1 MTIMKKSIG
10 IAILVLCI
18 GTFIG
23 FFVYSSENPGKF
35 LGGFG
40 AEKFPFAY
48 GLDISGGT
56 HLVYKADVS
65 SLSFIEQS
73 DSVDALRDVIER
85 RVNLF
90 GVAEPVVQI
99 EKIGFAGTS
108 REYRLLV
115 ELPGVTDIAKATAM
129 IGQTP
134 VVLFKTERQ
143 KAETD
148 EILKAIKEW
157 EESAKNKI
165 AWKQNNLVSEDPY
178 FISTRLTGRFVKK
191 ATLQFD
197 SLVGE
202 PTVLLEFNDE
212 GAELFAEITKTNVGK
227 TVAIYLDGAP
237 ISTPVVR
244 EEITGGK
251 AQITGRFTPDEA
263 KLLVGRLNSGA
274 LPVPIEL
281 ISTEHIG
288 PSLGKEALA
297 AGIRAGLWG
306 VIFVA
311 LFLILWYRLPGLLSV
326 VALGIYIVIMLAIFK
341 LIPITLTSAGI
352 AGFIMSI
359 GMAVDANILIFE
371 RTKEELR
378 SGKTFPDA
386 IESGFA
392 RAWLS
397 IRDSN
402 LSSIITAIIL
412 FWFGTSLVQGFALTF
427 GLGVVVSM
435 LSSITIT
442 RTFMRALFAS
452 DVNNGSVAKFLFGS
466 GARNIQ

>member
-1 MTIMKKSIG
+1 MAIMKKR
-10 IAILVLCI
+10 IAVAVLVLI
-18 GTFIG
+18 AGLFIG

-40 AEKFPFAY
+40 AGRFPFAY

-56 HLVYKADVS
+56 HLVYNTDVA
-65 SLSFIEQS
+65 SLSLSERS

-99 EKIGFAGTS
+99 EKIGFAGIS

-134 VVLFKTERQ
+134 VVEFKTERP

-148 EILKAIKEW
+148 EILKAIEAYKKSGSTERP
-157 EESAKNKI
+157 I
-165 AWKQNNLVSEDPY
+165 GLVLEDPY
-178 FISTRLTGRFVKK
+178 FIGTNLTGRFVKK

-202 PTVLLEFNDE
+202 PTVSLEFNDE
-212 GAELFAEITKTNVGK
+212 GAKIFADMTKANVGK
-227 TVAIYLDGAP
+227 PVAIYLDGSP

-251 AQITGRFTPDEA
+251 AQITGKFTPDEA

-288 PSLGKEALA
+288 PSLGKEALSD
-297 AGIRAGLWG
+297 GVRAGLWG
-306 VIFVA
+306 ILFVA
-311 LFLILWYRLPGLLSV
+311 LFLIVWYRLPGVLSV
-326 VALGIYIVIMLAIFK
+326 VALGIYTVMMLAIFK
-341 LIPITLTSAGI
+341 LIPVTLTSAGI

-435 LSSITIT
+435 LSSISIT
-442 RTFMRALFAS
+442 RSFMRALFSS
-452 DVNNGSVAKFLFGS
+452 DAHHGKIARFLFGS
-466 GARNIQ
+466 GTHNVQ

>member
-1 MTIMKKSIG
+1 MKKRII
-10 IAILVLCI
+10 IAFLVLLV
-18 GTFIG
+18 GMFIG
-23 FFVYSSENPGKF
+23 FFVYSSENPGKV

-40 AEKFPFAY
+40 AGKFPFAY

-56 HLVYKADVS
+56 HLVYITDVS
-65 SLSFIEQS
+65 SLSLSERA
-73 DSVDALRDVIER
+73 DSIDALRDVIER

-90 GVAEPVVQI
+90 GVAEPVVQV
-99 EKIGFAGTS
+99 EKMGLAGTS

-115 ELPGVTDIAKATAM
+115 ELPGVTDVAKATAM

-134 VVLFKTERQ
+134 VVEFKTERP
-143 KAETD
+143 KAEAD
-148 EILKAIKEW
+148 KILADLGQF
-157 EESAKNKI
+157 
-165 AWKQNNLVSEDPY
+165 KQSDGSYAVPRDYQTEDPY
-178 FISTRLTGRFVKK
+178 FIGTSLTGRFVKK

-202 PTVLLEFNDE
+202 PTVSLEFNEE
-212 GAELFAEITKTNVGK
+212 GAKLFAEMTKANVGK
-227 TVAIYLDGAP
+227 PIAIYLDGSP

-251 AQITGRFTPDEA
+251 AQITGKFTPDEA

-288 PSLGKEALA
+288 PSLGKEALDD
-297 AGIRAGLWG
+297 GIRAGIWG
-306 VIFVA
+306 ILFVA
-311 LFLILWYRLPGLLSV
+311 LFLIVWYRLPGLLSV
-326 VALGIYIVIMLAIFK
+326 VALGIYTVMMLAIFK
-341 LIPITLTSAGI
+341 LIPVTLTSAGI

-378 SGKTFPDA
+378 GGKTFPDA

-435 LSSITIT
+435 LSSISIT
-442 RTFMRALFAS
+442 RSFMRALFSS
-452 DVNNGSVAKFLFGS
+452 DAHHGAVARFLFGS
-466 GARNIQ
+466 GTHNVQ

>member
-1 MTIMKKSIG
+1 MKKRVSI
-10 IAILVLCI
+10 AFLVLI
-18 GTFIG
+18 VGAFVA

-40 AEKFPFAY
+40 AEKFPFSY

-56 HLVYKADVS
+56 HLVYKTDVS
-65 SLSFIEQS
+65 ALSLTEQAS
-73 DSVDALRDVIER
+73 SIDALRDVIER

-90 GVAEPVVQI
+90 GVAEPIVQI

-134 VVLFKTERQ
+134 VIEFKTERPPADTE
-143 KAETD
+143 K
-148 EILKAIKEW
+148 ILAGLEQFKQSDGSYAIPRDY
-157 EESAKNKI
+157 
-165 AWKQNNLVSEDPY
+165 QTEDPY
-178 FISTRLTGRFVKK
+178 FVGTNLTGRFVKK

-202 PTVLLEFNDE
+202 PTVSLEFNDE
-212 GAELFAEITKTNVGK
+212 GAKLFADMTKANVGK
-227 TVAIYLDGAP
+227 PIAIYLDGAP

-244 EEITGGK
+244 EEITGGQ
-251 AQITGRFTPDEA
+251 AQITGKFTPDEA

-281 ISTEHIG
+281 MSTEHIG

-297 AGIRAGLWG
+297 DGVRAGLWG
-306 VIFVA
+306 VLFVI

-326 VALGIYIVIMLAIFK
+326 VALGIYTVMMLAIFK
-341 LIPITLTSAGI
+341 LIPVTLTSAGI

-371 RTKEELR
+371 RTKEELQ

-402 LSSIITAIIL
+402 LSSIITAVIL

-427 GLGVVVSM
+427 GIGVVVSM
-435 LSSITIT
+435 LSSISIT
-442 RTFMRALFAS
+442 RSFMRALFYSNAEH
-452 DVNNGSVAKFLFGS
+452 GAVARFLFGS
-466 GARNIQ
+466 GTHNVQ